1 MLYKFKSKAAA
12 DLIMLEPDARRL
24 LKIMQGEPQA
34 KGIVTVSQLPEVI
47 ARLQAAVQEEE
58 LRLKAWQEQRQQLVD
73 QGEDTSA
80 FERGEVEPEVRLAQ
94 RAQPMLQMLQRCS
107 QEQQELYWGV

>member
-34 KGIVTVSQLPEVI
+34 KGIVTVAQLPEVT
-47 ARLQAAVQEEE
+47 ARLQAAVQEE
-58 LRLKAWQEQRQQLVD
+58 
-73 QGEDTSA
+73 
-80 FERGEVEPEVRLAQ
+80 
-94 RAQPMLQMLQRCS
+94 
-107 QEQQELYWGV
+107 

>member
-12 DLIMLEPDARRL
+12 DLIMLEADARRL
-24 LKIMQGEPQA
+24 LKIMQGEPQI
-34 KGIVTVSQLPEVI
+34 KGIVTVEQLPEVV
-47 ARLQAAVQEEE
+47 ARLQAAVHEEE
-58 LRLKAWQEQRQQLVD
+58 QRFKAAQEQRLQAVE

-80 FERGEVEPEVRLAQ
+80 FERETEPVIRLAQ
-94 RAQPMLQMLQRCS
+94 RAQPMLQMLHRCA